1 MRLEFESNLSPLS
14 FTENQSPEI
23 AFGST
28 NPSDTLNQGIEAARA
43 GNRRRARALLL
54 RVTETEPHNEDAWLW
69 LASVSEYPE
78 ELMIFLNNI
87 LDVNPENERALEW
100 MKTTKSLLAKTF
112 VERGIDA
119 ARSNK
124 TDFARQCFY
133 QAAAHDAKNE
143 MAWLWLASIANTA
156 EEKQTNLTR
165 VLAINPENAD
175 AQIALKTERER
186 VRQALLRR
194 ASAQA
199 LSGERAMAFATLTEI
214 LNASPEFEDALV
226 LKAHLTD
233 DFAGKI
239 KCYENV
245 LEVNPSNEAARAG
258 LDSLNALKNFAVS
271 DEPAEDSP
279 RLVRENV
286 SSETNEFA
294 AANDYANALTDDEAT
309 EEEFKFEE
317 TVEFEEAE
325 ETFFASFD
333 ESGDAESAELENA
346 VLFAETS
353 FQEMTASDENVN
365 FVPVS
370 FDSPEEDEQ
379 IKRIKNIKQVEQT
392 EAEPSDNIFQF
403 DAAPTENISDFGDEI
418 FDDFTAD
425 NDFSA
430 TNGNQ
435 TGDFALT
442 ELDEEDVFAPDEK
455 FSESDFALPSVDFP
469 TTSEVSADES
479 AQTKNDYSNQELS
492 ASPQS
497 ALDEE
502 TYEVETNESYSETTG
517 TPETTADVFQETE
530 ESAVKVSENSFACP
544 FCNAKNDLQSYA
556 CGTCR
561 AVLSLSEMEM
571 LLANENAEREVL
583 ERAVARME
591 EEKDA
596 GDYGEYELMSLGI
609 GHVNLKNFRRGL
621 TFLQQASK
629 TNPNNFVLSSQVNAF
644 ALRLEEIERRE
655 ENTDAP
661 AQPRTIL
668 VVDDSA
674 TVRKLI
680 SGKLEK
686 SGHEVVCAVDGMD
699 ALAKLDETSPDL
711 ILLDITMPRMDGY
724 QVCKM
729 IRSNPLTKNIPVV
742 MISGKDGF
750 FDKVRGRMAG
760 TTGYITKPFG
770 PETLMK
776 ALDVYIKNTHEQ
788 IVSAEV

>member
-1 MRLEFESNLSPLS
+1 MS
-14 FTENQSPEI
+14 FTENELPEI
-23 AFGST
+23 VFSST
-28 NPSDTLNQGIEAARA
+28 AANETLRQGIEAARA
-43 GNRRRARALLL
+43 GNRTRARTLLL
-54 RVTETEPHNEDAWLW
+54 RLTETEPRNEDAWLW

-78 ELMIFLNNI
+78 ELMIFLGNV
-87 LDVNPENERALEW
+87 LDVNPGNERALEW

-112 VERGIDA
+112 VERGIEA
-119 ARSNK
+119 ARANK

-133 QAAAHDAKNE
+133 QAAAHDAKTE

-156 EEKQTNLTR
+156 EEKQTHLMR
-165 VLAINPENAD
+165 VLAINPENTD
-175 AQIALKTERER
+175 AKAALKIDRDR
-186 VRQALLRR
+186 SAQALMRR

-199 LSGERAMAFATLTEI
+199 LSGEREMALATLTEI
-214 LNASPEFEDALV
+214 LNALPQSEDALI
-226 LKAHLTD
+226 LKAHLTE

-239 KCYENV
+239 KCYESV

-258 LDSLNALKNFAVS
+258 LASLNALRNFAVS
-271 DEPAEDSP
+271 DESEEESQNVFAE
-279 RLVRENV
+279 
-286 SSETNEFA
+286 NEFSEASEFEA
-294 AANDYANALTDDEAT
+294 AENFARASDE
-309 EEEFKFEE
+309 EETTVEFKFEE
-317 TVEFEEAE
+317 INELAEFAEAE
-325 ETFFASFD
+325 ETFFTSFD
-333 ESGDAESAELENA
+333 ESADAENDELENA
-346 VLFAETS
+346 NILAETS
-353 FQEMTASDENVN
+353 FQEMPTIDENVN
-365 FVPVS
+365 FESVS

-379 IKRIKNIKQVEQT
+379 LKRIKNIRNTEQT
-392 EAEPSDNIFQF
+392 KAELSDNIFRF
-403 DAAPTENISDFGDEI
+403 DASPTENRADFSDEI
-418 FDDFTAD
+418 LDDFTKET
-425 NDFSA
+425 DFSTA
-430 TNGNQ
+430 SDNQ
-435 TGDFALT
+435 TGDFAFTQL
-442 ELDEEDVFAPDEK
+442 EEDVFAPNEK
-455 FSESDFALPSVDFP
+455 FAENDFALPTVDFSTP
-469 TTSEVSADES
+469 CKVSADES
-479 AQTKNDYSNQELS
+479 SQTENNFSNPEFS
-492 ASPQS
+492 SSPKA
-497 ALDEE
+497 ALDEK
-502 TYEVETNESYSETTG
+502 TYEDEINEFYSETVEM
-517 TPETTADVFQETE
+517 PEANADVFPEAE
-530 ESAVKVSENSFACP
+530 SSAVEMSVNSFACP
-544 FCNAKNDLQSYA
+544 FCSAENDLQSFA

-591 EEKDA
+591 EEKNS
-596 GDYGEYELMSLGI
+596 GDFGEYELMSLGI

-629 TNPNNFVLSSQVNAF
+629 TNPNNVVLSSQVNAF

-661 AQPRTIL
+661 APSRTIL

-699 ALAKLDETSPDL
+699 ALAKLEEMSPDL

-724 QVCKM
+724 QVCKT
-729 IRSNPLTKNIPVV
+729 IRTNSATKNIPVV